1 MSRNQNRKRKHV
13 PNRPLILWT
22 GRHAWKLRYE
32 KPMMA
37 LVVVVVVVRNCKW
50 RGVTKSDLFEDVW
63 KDSFSKETKAIAMV
77 AAATSGHWRIPE
89 KEPILEY
96 SSKSLLPIPTENYW
110 IRWRRPKVQKLEW
123 EAPAQNNEEF
133 GVGI

>member
-1 MSRNQNRKRKHV
+1 MGTKLRPKPESGTRK
-13 PNRPLILWT
+13 LIL
-22 GRHAWKLRYE
+22 GRGTWQAWKPRYE

-37 LVVVVVVVRNCKW
+37 LVVVVVVRNCKW
-50 RGVTKSDLFEDVW
+50 RGVTKSDLSEDVW
-63 KDSFSKETKAIAMV
+63 KDSLSKETKAIAMV
-77 AAATSGHWRIPE
+77 AAATRGHWRIPE

>member
-1 MSRNQNRKRKHV
+1 
-13 PNRPLILWT
+13 
-22 GRHAWKLRYE
+22 
-32 KPMMA
+32 MMA
-37 LVVVVVVVRNCKW
+37 LVVVIVVVVVVVVRNCKW
-50 RGVTKSDLFEDVW
+50 RGVTKSDLSEDVW
-63 KDSFSKETKAIAMV
+63 KDSLSKETKTIAMV
-77 AAATSGHWRIPE
+77 AAATRGHWRILE

-96 SSKSLLPIPTENYW
+96 SSKSLIPIPTENCW